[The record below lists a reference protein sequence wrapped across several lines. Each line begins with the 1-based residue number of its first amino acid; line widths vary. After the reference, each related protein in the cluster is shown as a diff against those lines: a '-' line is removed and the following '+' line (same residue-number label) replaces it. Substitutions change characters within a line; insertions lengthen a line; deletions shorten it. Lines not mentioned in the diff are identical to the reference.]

1 MKLKIRT
8 FLLIVATATI
18 NNIAYSQ
25 TPYDDFAPSESKK
38 EMLKLPDAI
47 FRVEANDTTLDIRY
61 IEFDKEYFTLKYLD
75 KNNEIIAQ
83 TKLEPTDLKWL
94 SIDPLAEKHPDHTP
108 YAFSANNPI
117 RYIDPDGR
125 DWTDAN
131 GNVISGDALNNVQVY
146 IFHDNDFSE
155 QAMVQYNLAVERYG
169 AGAVALSNT
178 GTTQGFT
185 TDWGN
190 MSGNINQVMIMTH
203 GKNQSIRVGEGQQ
216 FTATGDGKT
225 NISSSDAPNI
235 QDLPKPVGNIS
246 SAKLYMYSCHSADK
260 NPVAHGEGDH
270 RQGDLKG
277 TGKPIARVFAET
289 FSFQN
294 VYGTQGAVNY
304 NSFFTNGTPAWSD
317 NYMLPYPEDG
327 TWINFYRPT
336 TVTPVKK

>member
-1 MKLKIRT
+1 MKIKIKT
-8 FLLIVATATI
+8 FLMIVAIATI
-18 NNIAYSQ
+18 TNITYSQ
-25 TPYDDFAPSESKK
+25 TPYDDFIPSSSKK
-38 EMLKLPDAI
+38 EMLKLPEVT
-47 FRVEANDTTLDIRY
+47 FRVESTDTLSDIRF
-61 IEFDKEYFTLKYLD
+61 IELDKESLILSYLD
-75 KNNEIIAQ
+75 KDNIVIAKVQ
-83 TKLEPTDLKWL
+83 LEQSDFKWL

-108 YAFSANNPI
+108 YAFCTNNPI

-146 IFHDNDFSE
+146 IFHDNDFNE
-155 QAMVQYNLAVERYG
+155 QAMLQYNQAVEEFG

-178 GTTQGFT
+178 GTTKGFT

-190 MSGNINQVMIMTH
+190 MSGNIDKVMIMTH
-203 GKNQSIRVGEGQQ
+203 GKNQSIAVGSGQQ

-235 QDLPKPVGNIS
+235 QDLPTPAGNIK
-246 SAKLYMYSCHSADK
+246 SAQLLMYSCHSADK

-277 TGKPIARVFAET
+277 TGKPIARVFAES
-289 FSFQN
+289 FSFQS
-294 VYGTQGAVNY
+294 VQGTQGSVNY

-317 NYMLPYPEDG
+317 SYMQPYPEDG
-327 TWINFYRPT
+327 TWIKYVRPAT
-336 TVTPVKK
+336 TTQP